1 MKSSS
6 VIKGGDIIP
15 KCKDLTGQKFE
26 RLLVVSREPSKNGH
40 VSWLCLCDCG
50 NYTTVRGDK
59 LITGHTKSCGCL
71 HKEAI
76 HETHG
81 KSKTRLYKTWQGMKK
96 RCYNKT
102 SRCYKDYGGRGI
114 KICSEWKDDFMAF
127 YNWSMI
133 NGYAENL
140 EVDRIDNNKG
150 YYPNNCRWA
159 TRKQQNRNTRQNRY
173 FTYNGETHCLS
184 EWCEILGLNLN
195 TVTSRLYKQNWTIS
209 EALELKERGC
219 IN

>member
-15 KCKDLTGQKFE
+15 KCKDLTGQKFK

-76 HETHG
+76 HETH
-81 KSKTRLYKTWQGMKK
+81 
-96 RCYNKT
+96 
-102 SRCYKDYGGRGI
+102 
-114 KICSEWKDDFMAF
+114 
-127 YNWSMI
+127 
-133 NGYAENL
+133 
-140 EVDRIDNNKG
+140 
-150 YYPNNCRWA
+150 
-159 TRKQQNRNTRQNRY
+159 
-173 FTYNGETHCLS
+173 CLS